1 VTAITASN
9 HRRRLCSALLVGTFL
24 SGTALPAYAQQTSA
38 TPAPASPAPTAPA
51 VTAQPETVIRSLS
64 VSGNQRLEPE
74 TVISYM
80 KLRIGETYTR
90 ERLDEALRDLY
101 ATELFADVQ
110 ILGGDTGNL
119 VIQVRENPVINRII
133 LEGNKRIKDDK
144 INPEI
149 RLAPRQIFT
158 RTKARAD
165 VARIIELY
173 RRQGRF
179 AAQVEP
185 KIVQL
190 EQNRVD
196 VVFEITE
203 GPKSK
208 VRQINILG
216 NEKFSD
222 NELRSHM
229 ATKRTNFLS
238 FLSSGSVYDPDRLAY
253 DQQQLRLF
261 YLTEGYADFRVVSAV
276 AELTPDRQD
285 FIITYVVEEGER
297 YKFGDVKVES
307 AIRDFKS
314 ENLSRLLPMKKGDWY
329 NAKQMEDTVTQ
340 LTETAGLFGYA
351 FADVNPQIQ
360 RDKDN
365 RTMSV
370 TFQVGETPRVYVDR
384 IEINGNT
391 VTRDKVIRREFR
403 IAEGDPF
410 NSVRVKRSKDR
421 IESLGYFQ
429 ENLEIQQTQGA
440 TPDRVV
446 LGLDVEEKATGELQ
460 VSAGFSS
467 LERFLVN
474 LSIRQRN
481 FMGKGQEVRASVNY
495 SSYSKSIELGFTEP
509 YLFDRNIAVGA
520 DVFRRDYNSFN
531 FTSSGDRNNTYEQLS
546 TGFQLRAGIPLTE
559 YMQLAARYGLS
570 QDRVTLDESLYF
582 TDPDGSGP
590 LPAFC
595 DPLRVGRYLCQAIG
609 ERTTS
614 SIGYSFAYDD
624 TNNRLRPTNGQRL
637 VLSQDFAGLGGSVRY
652 LRTKANAS
660 KFWQPFGSFVF
671 SASLEGG
678 YIHSFQKAPSA
689 DEDPVRL
696 IDRFFLGEPQIR
708 GFDIRGVGPRVVR
721 ELFDA
726 NGDPVEETN
735 NSSQTDD
742 ALGGRAY
749 YLARAELEVPVS
761 SGLRELGLRPSLF
774 VDAGA
779 LFGLRN
785 PAVTRVTNCADA
797 TPNDTNVIAPSIVTG
812 TASCPTGTISAGGFQ
827 ERYLGDTPKPRVS
840 VGFGV
845 NWNSPFGPF
854 RIDIAK
860 ALIKAE
866 GDDTKLITFNV
877 GTAF

>member
-1 VTAITASN
+1 MTASN

-24 SGTALPAYAQQTSA
+24 SGIALPAYAQQA
-38 TPAPASPAPTAPA
+38 TAPAAAAPTAP
-51 VTAQPETVIRSLS
+51 TAPTVAPQPESVIRSLA

-80 KLRIGETYTR
+80 KLRVGETYTR

-196 VVFEITE
+196 VVFEISE

-307 AIRDFKS
+307 EIRDFKG
-314 ENLSRLLPMKKGDWY
+314 ENLTRLLPMKKGDWY
-329 NAKQMEDTVTQ
+329 NAKQMEDTVTS
-340 LTETAGLFGYA
+340 LTESAGLFGYA
-351 FADVNPQIQ
+351 FADVNPQIE
-360 RDKDN
+360 RDKETK
-365 RTMSV
+365 TMAV
-370 TFQVGETPRVYVDR
+370 TFQVAESPRVYVDR
-384 IEINGNT
+384 IDINGNT
-391 VTRDKVIRREFR
+391 ATRDKVIRREFR
-403 IAEGDPF
+403 LAEGDPF

-429 ENLEIQQTQGA
+429 EDLEITQTQGA

-481 FMGKGQEVRASVNY
+481 FMGKGQEVRAAVNY

-509 YLFDRNIAVGA
+509 YLFDRNIAVGV

-531 FTSSGDRNNTYEQLS
+531 YIGNERNNTYEQLS
-546 TGFQLRAGIPLTE
+546 TGFQLRSGIPLTE

-570 QDRVTLDESLYF
+570 QDKVTLDESLYF

-624 TNNRLRPTNGQRL
+624 TNNRLRPTNGQRF

-652 LRTKANAS
+652 LRTKANAA
-660 KFWQPFGSFVF
+660 KYWQPFGSFVF

-689 DEDPVRL
+689 DEDPLRL

-721 ELFDA
+721 EFFDE
-726 NGDPVEETN
+726 NGPIVDDSN
-735 NSSQTDD
+735 RQIDD

-749 YLARAELEVPVS
+749 YLARAELEIPVS

-779 LFGLRN
+779 LFGLRD
-785 PAVTRVTNCADA
+785 PATTTVRNCVDD
-797 TPNDTNVIAPSIVTG
+797 PDVTG
-812 TASCPTGTISAGGFQ
+812 TVEGSQVIGDSASCPTGTIVGANSFR
-827 ERYLGDTPKPRVS
+827 EVFRGDTPKPRVS